1 MNSQDKSKKS
11 GALRR
16 PAKSNSLGIL
26 IILLAMCLLLTIAVG
41 KKFLSA
47 SNLISVIRQF
57 SFYGILAIGMCMVII
72 TAGIDLSVGSVF
84 ALAGV
89 LSCMA
94 ITKWHLPVFVGVLI
108 GLAVG
113 VLMGYFN
120 GVCVTLLKLPP
131 MIATLGTMSIARGIA
146 YTVTGGYPIGSL
158 PDSYKFLGLGYIA
171 GIPTPIVLMVVLAAL
186 TIFFLNK
193 TVVGRWIYAIG
204 GNEEG
209 ARLSGVSTKFW
220 KVMVYV
226 FAGLMTGLAA
236 VILTSRL
243 EVADPIVGKKWE
255 FEAICCSILGGTS
268 MNIGKGD
275 VKGTILGVALLT
287 VIRSGM
293 NVIRIPSM
301 WQPAIL
307 GVILILSIVFQVR
320 ASMKEARA

>member
-1 MNSQDKSKKS
+1 MQKLKQGFKKIPLILVFILALVVVFS
-11 GALRR
+11 LKTKQYLTYRNLLVLLQQGSVLLIVASSATFIIISGGLDLSLGAILTLSGITAALAVTAGVPIPVVFVVGALTG
-16 PAKSNSLGIL
+16 AVCG
-26 IILLAMCLLLTIAVG
+26 LLNG
-41 KKFLSA
+41 W
-47 SNLISVIRQF
+47 LISCCGLPPFITTLGTQGI
-57 SFYGILAIGMCMVII
+57 FYGIALVLTNKEGIVIYDEAFLTIG
-72 TAGIDLSVGSVF
+72 
-84 ALAGV
+84 
-89 LSCMA
+89 
-94 ITKWHLPVFVGVLI
+94 
-108 GLAVG
+108 
-113 VLMGYFN
+113 
-120 GVCVTLLKLPP
+120 
-131 MIATLGTMSIARGIA
+131 ATLNRKI
-146 YTVTGGYPIGSL
+146 PIL
-158 PDSYKFLGLGYIA
+158 F
-171 GIPTPIVLMVVLAAL
+171 
-186 TIFFLNK
+186 
-193 TVVGRWIYAIG
+193 AIG

>member
-1 MNSQDKSKKS
+1 MK
-11 GALRR
+11 R
-16 PAKSNSLGIL
+16 
-26 IILLAMCLLLTIAVG
+26 
-41 KKFLSA
+41 
-47 SNLISVIRQF
+47 
-57 SFYGILAIGMCMVII
+57 
-72 TAGIDLSVGSVF
+72 
-84 ALAGV
+84 
-89 LSCMA
+89 
-94 ITKWHLPVFVGVLI
+94 
-108 GLAVG
+108 
-113 VLMGYFN
+113 
-120 GVCVTLLKLPP
+120 
-131 MIATLGTMSIARGIA
+131 
-146 YTVTGGYPIGSL
+146 
-158 PDSYKFLGLGYIA
+158 
-171 GIPTPIVLMVVLAAL
+171 
-186 TIFFLNK
+186 
-193 TVVGRWIYAIG
+193 
-204 GNEEG
+204 

-243 EVADPIVGKKWE
+243 EGADPIVGKMWE
-255 FEAICCSILGGTS
+255 FLAICCSILGGTS

>member
-1 MNSQDKSKKS
+1 MQKLKQGFKKIPLILVFILALVVVFS
-11 GALRR
+11 LKTKQYLTYRNLLVLLQQGSVLLIVASSATFIIISGGLDLSLGAILTLSGITAALAVTAGVPIPVVFVVGALTG
-16 PAKSNSLGIL
+16 AVCG
-26 IILLAMCLLLTIAVG
+26 LLNG
-41 KKFLSA
+41 W
-47 SNLISVIRQF
+47 LISCCGLPPFITTLGTQGI
-57 SFYGILAIGMCMVII
+57 FYGIALVLTNKEGIVIYDEAFLTIG
-72 TAGIDLSVGSVF
+72 
-84 ALAGV
+84 
-89 LSCMA
+89 
-94 ITKWHLPVFVGVLI
+94 
-108 GLAVG
+108 
-113 VLMGYFN
+113 
-120 GVCVTLLKLPP
+120 
-131 MIATLGTMSIARGIA
+131 ATLNRKIPMA
-146 YTVTGGYPIGSL
+146 
-158 PDSYKFLGLGYIA
+158 FLCCLVLYI
-171 GIPTPIVLMVVLAAL
+171 IMILVQDRTR
-186 TIFFLNK
+186 F
-193 TVVGRWIYAIG
+193 GRYLFAIG

-236 VILTSRL
+236 VIL
-243 EVADPIVGKKWE
+243 
-255 FEAICCSILGGTS
+255 ICCSILGGTS

>member
-1 MNSQDKSKKS
+1 M
-11 GALRR
+11 L
-16 PAKSNSLGIL
+16 IL
-26 IILLAMCLLLTIAVG
+26 V
-41 KKFLSA
+41 
-47 SNLISVIRQF
+47 
-57 SFYGILAIGMCMVII
+57 
-72 TAGIDLSVGSVF
+72 
-84 ALAGV
+84 
-89 LSCMA
+89 
-94 ITKWHLPVFVGVLI
+94 H
-108 GLAVG
+108 
-113 VLMGYFN
+113 
-120 GVCVTLLKLPP
+120 
-131 MIATLGTMSIARGIA
+131 AR
-146 YTVTGGYPIGSL
+146 TR
-158 PDSYKFLGLGYIA
+158 F
-171 GIPTPIVLMVVLAAL
+171 
-186 TIFFLNK
+186 
-193 TVVGRWIYAIG
+193 GRYLFAIG